1 MPNFKMA
8 SKMATTRVNVTTIH
22 RVNWLHCS
30 ETRTISARL
39 VLNTRGPGSQIEFIS
54 SVHVFVCLS
63 ASLMSQMASLLAY
76 RHGFIWFL
84 ARRLFSSSP
93 KLSYKEIHV
102 RTRNKGTSLWNF
114 F

>member
-1 MPNFKMA
+1 VIYMPNFKMA

-54 SVHVFVCLS
+54 SVHVFVCLFVGQSNEPDGFS
-63 ASLMSQMASLLAY
+63 ASLPP
-76 RHGFIWFL
+76 W
-84 ARRLFSSSP
+84 
-93 KLSYKEIHV
+93 IHLV
-102 RTRNKGTSLWNF
+102 FGKKAVFEQS
-114 F
+114 